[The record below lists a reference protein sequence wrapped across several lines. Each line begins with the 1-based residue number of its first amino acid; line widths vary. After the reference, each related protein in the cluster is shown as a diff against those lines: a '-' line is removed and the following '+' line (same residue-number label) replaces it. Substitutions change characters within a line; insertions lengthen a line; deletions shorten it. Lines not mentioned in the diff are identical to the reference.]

1 MIHEA
6 YRMHEVRQLG
16 KEKERKGQEG
26 AMGKDRERKEGKERK
41 LRLQPYPLCSINW
54 SPEL

>member
-6 YRMHEVRQLG
+6 YRMHEERQLG
-16 KEKERKGQEG
+16 KEKERKGEEG

-41 LRLQPYPLCSINW
+41 LRLQPYPLCSTNW